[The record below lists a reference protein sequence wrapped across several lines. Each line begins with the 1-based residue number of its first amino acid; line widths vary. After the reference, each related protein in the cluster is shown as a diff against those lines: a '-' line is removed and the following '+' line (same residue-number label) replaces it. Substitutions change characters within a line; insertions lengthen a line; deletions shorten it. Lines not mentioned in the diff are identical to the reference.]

1 MPEPGGAPRPS
12 QEDPPRER
20 RRPAAAGRRWA
31 AAGPPIYVSASNET
45 PQLTNVHM
53 HVHNHDDFE
62 LIDVALF
69 PVVGA
74 LRFVRVNIPDA

>member
-1 MPEPGGAPRPS
+1 MPERG
-12 QEDPPRER
+12 ER
-20 RRPAAAGRRWA
+20 RRPA